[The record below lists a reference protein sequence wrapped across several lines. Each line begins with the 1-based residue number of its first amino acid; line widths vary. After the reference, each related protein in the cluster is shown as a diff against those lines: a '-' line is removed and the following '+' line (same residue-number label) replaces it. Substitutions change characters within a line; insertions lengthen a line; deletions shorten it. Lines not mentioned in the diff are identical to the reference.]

1 MPNEIAGNEQ
11 PQHFQEP
18 AILNLT
24 IVAIA
29 VVATW
34 KSVKEKGQLMVK
46 DWIQKGSLVDQ
57 LWVGS

>member
-18 AILNLT
+18 AISNLT

-29 VVATW
+29 VIATL

-46 DWIQKGSLVDQ
+46 D
-57 LWVGS
+57 

>member
-18 AILNLT
+18 AISNLT

-29 VVATW
+29 VVAT
-34 KSVKEKGQLMVK
+34 
-46 DWIQKGSLVDQ
+46 
-57 LWVGS
+57 